1 MSFTELCNCAV
12 LAGGYELMG
21 YSERLMTLRGLA
33 NGRFQRLPFT
43 TLPGFLV
50 PAAHENDDGEE
61 ERERKAGEDDDDDA
75 HGVRRGLRAG
85 TYGNCSRVRRL
96 RIFHCH

>member
-1 MSFTELCNCAV
+1 M
-12 LAGGYELMG
+12 
-21 YSERLMTLRGLA
+21 
-33 NGRFQRLPFT
+33 
-43 TLPGFLV
+43 

-61 ERERKAGEDDDDDA
+61 ERERKAGEDDDDDT

-96 RIFHCH
+96 GIFHCH